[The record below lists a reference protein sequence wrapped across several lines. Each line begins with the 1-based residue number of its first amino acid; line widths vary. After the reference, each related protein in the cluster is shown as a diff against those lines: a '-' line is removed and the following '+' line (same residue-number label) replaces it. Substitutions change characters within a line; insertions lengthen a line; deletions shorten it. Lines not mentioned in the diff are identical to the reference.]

1 MEFLKPISDDSRVPL
16 PPGTVIIDQRGIRY
30 TIKNAKV
37 SGGGNALIYRVEREN
52 TLRNLILKECYP
64 LSREFNFFR
73 NKDYVVCA
81 EDDDDARRELTF
93 IKENMR
99 REGKICQIIS
109 RTTGRIIGAW
119 ENLIVSELILDGKTF
134 DISDSCFV
142 VMEQAT
148 DDDKKR
154 GWFLSDLLEECAKP
168 VQVDAPL
175 RNGGLPSPYVAACI
189 VEQLLKSLKDI
200 HAAKYLHGDI
210 SDGNFFMLGCDSARG
225 DIGIGQLL
233 DFGNTLKLDS
243 YGKTEPID
251 YVFSTDSYGAPE
263 IFERKNP
270 IQLTRAAD
278 IFSIGCLMVY
288 LFKGFEYKKIYNRS
302 VLGNFSVDTYIP
314 LTTVMNRGYHR
325 EAALVFRKILDK
337 ALRRDPLQRYQTAD
351 KMLDDIDF
359 LKKIIQ
365 PPKFALPRNLTRSP
379 YFVQG
384 SRDEDI
390 SVLQQALD
398 AGTHPL
404 WIWGIGGTGKSEL
417 AMEFARK
424 QIENGRAA
432 YLVTFSNSL
441 EETIMSMNF
450 LGWHFEFD
458 GTSDSRRKEYEAR
471 LVLLK
476 ENYENALLIID
487 NFDSDNKT
495 LDDLRS
501 EPAYR
506 DLLGLGIKILFT
518 TRSRPDEKTLELE
531 PLSEKNCLKLF
542 KDIAKFSTTDEPI
555 IRNII
560 HEVDNHTMTV
570 DMLART
576 LKATWRTLTAEKLLD
591 LLRQGKLDSMELPEI
606 IHKKNFNEREAKVY
620 GHLRTL
626 FKLVYSDEYRDILCD
641 LTLIP
646 PDGFDAAD
654 FLQSV
659 SDGKKNT

>member
-30 TIKNAKV
+30 KIKNAKV

-64 LSREFNFFR
+64 RSREFNFFR
-73 NKDYVVCA
+73 NKDGVVCA

-93 IKENMR
+93 VKENMR
-99 REGKICQIIS
+99 RESKICQIIS

-175 RNGGLPSPYVAACI
+175 RNGGLPSPYVATCI
-189 VEQLLKSLKDI
+189 IEQLLKSLKDI

-233 DFGNTLKLDS
+233 DFGNALKLDS

-288 LFKGFEYKKIYNRS
+288 LFKGFEYKKIYNRN

-314 LTTVMNRGYHR
+314 LTTVMSRGYHR

-351 KMLDDIDF
+351 KMLDDIVF
-359 LKKIIQ
+359 LKKIIH
-365 PPKFALPRNLTRSP
+365 PPKFTLPRNLTRSP

-390 SVLQQALD
+390 YALQKALD

-404 WIWGIGGTGKSEL
+404 WIWGVGGIGKSEL

-424 QIENGRAA
+424 QIENGRAT
-432 YLVTFSNSL
+432 YLVTFSGSL
-441 EETIMSMNF
+441 EETIMNMNF
-450 LGWHFEFD
+450 SGWHFESD
-458 GTSDSRRKEYEAR
+458 STSDSHHEEYEAR
-471 LVLLK
+471 LVLLR

-495 LDDLRS
+495 LDNLRS

-542 KDIAKFSTTDEPI
+542 KDIAKFSTADEPI
-555 IRNII
+555 ICNII

-591 LLRQGKLDSMELPEI
+591 LLRQGKLDSTELPEI
-606 IHKKNFNEREAKVY
+606 IHKKNFTEREAKVY